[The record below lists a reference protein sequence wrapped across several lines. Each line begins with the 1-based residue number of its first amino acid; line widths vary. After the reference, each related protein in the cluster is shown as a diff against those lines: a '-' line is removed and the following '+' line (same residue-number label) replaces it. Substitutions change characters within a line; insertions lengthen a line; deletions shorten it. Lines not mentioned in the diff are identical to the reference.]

1 MTKIKVKMR
10 KIPITY
16 ENKEYQ
22 IEVVLVESYSSGY
35 FKVEWVNK
43 KLQKILASPIY
54 IEYRCGNGMVLPP
67 ARNVKEL
74 TFFTSIAQG
83 IFLDYF
89 NNKKV

>member
-1 MTKIKVKMR
+1 MK
-10 KIPITY
+10 KIPITL

-35 FKVEWVNK
+35 FKIEWENK
-43 KLQKILASPIY
+43 KLQKIQKSPIY
-54 IEYRCGNGMVLPP
+54 MEYRCGSGMVLPP

-83 IFLDYF
+83 IFMDYF

>member
-1 MTKIKVKMR
+1 MK
-10 KIPITY
+10 KIPIIH
-16 ENKEYQ
+16 EDKEYQ

-35 FKVEWVNK
+35 FKVEWANK

-54 IEYRCGNGMVLPP
+54 IEYRCGSGMVLPP

-74 TFFTSIAQG
+74 SFFTSIAQG

-89 NNKKV
+89 INQTV

>member
-1 MTKIKVKMR
+1 MK
-10 KIPITY
+10 KIPITH

-35 FKVEWVNK
+35 FKVEWANK

-54 IEYRCGNGMVLPP
+54 MEYRCGSGMVLPP

-74 TFFTSIAQG
+74 SFFTSIAQG

-89 NNKKV
+89 INQTV

>member
-1 MTKIKVKMR
+1 MK
-10 KIPITY
+10 KIPIIH
-16 ENKEYQ
+16 EDKEYQ

-35 FKVEWVNK
+35 FKVEWANK

-54 IEYRCGNGMVLPP
+54 IEYRCGSGMVLPP

-74 TFFTSIAQG
+74 SFFTSIAQG

>member
-1 MTKIKVKMR
+1 MK
-10 KIPITY
+10 KIPIIH
-16 ENKEYQ
+16 EDKEYQ

-35 FKVEWVNK
+35 FKIEWGNK

-54 IEYRCGNGMVLPP
+54 IEYRCGSGMVLPP

-74 TFFTSIAQG
+74 SFFTSIAQG

>member
-1 MTKIKVKMR
+1 MK
-10 KIPITY
+10 KIPITL

-54 IEYRCGNGMVLPP
+54 IEYRCGNGIVLPP
-67 ARNVKEL
+67 ARNLKEL

-89 NNKKV
+89 DNKLIVKNFFN

>member
-1 MTKIKVKMR
+1 MK
-10 KIPITY
+10 KIPIIH
-16 ENKEYQ
+16 EDKEYQ

-35 FKVEWVNK
+35 FKVEWANK

-54 IEYRCGNGMVLPP
+54 IEYRCGSGMVLSP

-74 TFFTSIAQG
+74 SFFTSIAQG